1 MYAFPA
7 VINDAAATAKVAAA
21 FTDYFGAERVT
32 PGPVASASEDFSLFG
47 ERGGFP
53 YVFWFVGG
61 TDPATFM
68 AAMEA
73 GRIQQDIPFNHS
85 PLYAPEQ
92 DPTMATGIEALVTAA
107 RVWLGS

>member
-1 MYAFPA
+1 PEAF
-7 VINDAAATAKVAAA
+7 
-21 FTDYFGAERVT
+21 AE
-32 PGPVASASEDFSLFG
+32 A
-47 ERGGFP
+47 
-53 YVFWFVGG
+53 
-61 TDPATFM
+61 M
-68 AAMEA
+68 AA